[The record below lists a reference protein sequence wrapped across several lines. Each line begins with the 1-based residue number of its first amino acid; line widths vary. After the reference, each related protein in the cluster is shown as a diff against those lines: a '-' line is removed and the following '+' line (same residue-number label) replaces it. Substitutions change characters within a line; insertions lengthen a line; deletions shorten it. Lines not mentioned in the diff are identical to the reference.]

1 MSTDEGSQELQLVV
15 DLVSLRALPG
25 LGLGVLGRMR
35 LARALA
41 ARGRMVLEARI
52 RAPVVGIRPLSL
64 VRIAHRVVERVVR
77 LGVLRAVPRAERLA
91 FLVPHWSGAAAEM
104 SAS

>member
-1 MSTDEGSQELQLVV
+1 
-15 DLVSLRALPG
+15 
-25 LGLGVLGRMR
+25 MR

-52 RAPVVGIRPLSL
+52 RALVVGIRPLGL

-77 LGVLRAVPRAERLA
+77 LGVLRAVPRPERLA
-91 FLVPHWSGAAAEM
+91 LLVAHWSGAAAEM
-104 SAS
+104 SASVESGSRSTARSPSEMMPTGRPFFTTGSRR